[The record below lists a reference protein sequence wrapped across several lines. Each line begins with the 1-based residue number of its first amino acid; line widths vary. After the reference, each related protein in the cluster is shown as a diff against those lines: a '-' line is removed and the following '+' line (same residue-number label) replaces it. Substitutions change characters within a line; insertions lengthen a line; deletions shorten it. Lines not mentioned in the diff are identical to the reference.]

1 VHRADYT
8 ELGAAGSVRIP
19 DVAATSAHDPW
30 RVAGTY
36 FESCNCDAVC
46 PCRMVNRQRGGRST
60 HGVCYGALSWRIEEG
75 RAGDLDLGGLAVA
88 MAYFYDDDVAGSPW
102 RLVLHVDAGATP
114 EQHEALVAIF
124 LGDAGGEQVS
134 GLPWVRKA
142 CESVAVRSSPIEIRH
157 DGNTHELRVGRSA
170 TVRVSRPVDTDDEIA
185 CIVPGYDRIG
195 TELYGD
201 DLILQGDV
209 VDEELHGT
217 CAFVAPFDYGSGPRD

>member
-1 VHRADYT
+1 VSETTALDR
-8 ELGAAGSVRIP
+8 
-19 DVAATSAHDPW
+19 W
-30 RVAGTY
+30 RVGGTY

-60 HGVCYGALSWRIEEG
+60 HGTCYGVLCWRVDQG
-75 RAGDLDLGGLAVA
+75 SAGDLDLGGLAVA
-88 MAYFYDDDVAGSPW
+88 MVYFYDDDVPGSPW
-102 RLVLHVDAGATP
+102 RVVLHVDTEAAP
-114 EQHEALVAIF
+114 EQHDALAAIF

-157 DGNTHELRVGRSA
+157 EGNEHELRVGRSA
-170 TVRVSRPVDTDDEIA
+170 TARASRPVETDAEIA

-201 DLILQGDV
+201 DLILVGDGF
-209 VDEELHGT
+209 DAELHGT
-217 CAFVAPFDYGSGPRD
+217 CGFVAAFDYDSGARD